1 MNSTGAA
8 FTVRFLRNGDFITI
22 VQEVLKAD
30 GSGAALF
37 QAIDPNSK
45 VVSPDWSSDNSDSIR
60 PIVSL
65 YAMTASGM
73 PVSIKSVQWAFD
85 DSTLFFNLN
94 GSEWVNETSGKKF
107 AARINGNRYELK
119 VTGNIASE
127 TNVSN
132 RRIDYEVTYISG
144 AHTESVQGGTDVL
157 IQQAGSNSHV
167 LQITTNRAVLEGEGD
182 TAKATLGIMA
192 YYGTQQVAV
201 GTNGYTVKWYKDNG
215 STVISTSSTLTVTRD
230 DINGG
235 SVYVCKLLLNGSVV
249 AQDQQ
254 RINDISDNYQVVAT
268 PTSAATT
275 YCGVSNNAVYSLKLV
290 KNGNIGAPLAVKEWS
305 WKVFDAQGNVKKSDG
320 SGATVTILPQY
331 CKIGDSDEY
340 SDVDVLVTCTF

>member
-1 MNSTGAA
+1 MSSTGAA

-22 VQEVLKAD
+22 VQEVRNSA

-45 VVSPDWSSDNSDSIR
+45 VVSPDWSSDDSIR

-85 DSTLFFNLN
+85 GSSLFFNLN

-119 VTGNIASE
+119 VMGNIASE

-144 AHTESVQGGTDVL
+144 AHIETVQGGADVL

-254 RINDISDNYQVVAT
+254 RINDISDEYQVVAT

-275 YCGVSNNAVYSLKLV
+275 YCGVSNNAVYTLKLV
-290 KNGNIGAPLAVKEWS
+290 KNGNIGTPLSVSKWA

-320 SGATVTILPQY
+320 SGATVTILPEY
-331 CKIGDSDEY
+331 CKIGDSEEY
-340 SDVDVLVTCTF
+340 SDVDVVVTCTF

>member
-1 MNSTGAA
+1 MSSTGAA
-8 FTVRFLRNGDFITI
+8 FTVRFLRNGDFVTI
-22 VQEVLKAD
+22 VQEVLNGT

-45 VVSPDWSSDNSDSIR
+45 VVSPDWSTDDTIR

-85 DSTLFFNLN
+85 GSSLFFNLN
-94 GSEWVNETSGKKF
+94 GEEWVNETSGKKF
-107 AARINGNRYELK
+107 AARINGDRYELK

-192 YYGTQQVAV
+192 YYGTQQVTI
-201 GTNGYTVKWYKDNG
+201 GSNGYSVKWYKDNT

-268 PTSAATT
+268 PTSAAAT

-290 KNGNIGAPLAVKEWS
+290 KNGNIGAPLSVSNWS

>member
-1 MNSTGAA
+1 MSSTGAA
-8 FTVRFLRNGDFITI
+8 FTVRFLRNGDFVTI
-22 VQEVLKAD
+22 VQEVRNSA

-45 VVSPDWSSDNSDSIR
+45 VVSPDWSSDDSIR

-85 DSTLFFNLN
+85 GSSLFFNLN

-119 VTGNIASE
+119 VMGNIASE

-144 AHTESVQGGTDVL
+144 AHIETVQGGTDVL

-192 YYGTQQVAV
+192 YYGTQQITV
-201 GTNGYTVKWYKDNG
+201 GSNGYSVKWYKDNT
-215 STVISTSSTLTVTRD
+215 STVISTSSKLTVTRD

-268 PTSAATT
+268 PTSAAAT

-290 KNGNIGAPLAVKEWS
+290 KNGNIGAPLSVSNWS